1 MPAAGREAVCGKLVG
16 DGGMPVKDATIFKT
30 PTVDDPA
37 LAEAVRRLV
46 AAYQPERIYL
56 FGSVARG
63 DADPD
68 SDYDLL
74 LVVKD
79 DAPPERRRSRLAYE
93 ALHGTGTAADV
104 LVCTRSYFD
113 DRRSLKASLP
123 GTVLRE
129 GRLLHAA

>member
-1 MPAAGREAVCGKLVG
+1 MAAKHT
-16 DGGMPVKDATIFKT
+16 PVFKT
-30 PTVDDPA
+30 PTADDPA
-37 LAEAVRRLV
+37 LAEAVRRLA
-46 AAYQPERIYL
+46 AAYQPERVYL

-74 LVVKD
+74 VVVPD
-79 DAPPERRRSRLAYE
+79 NAPLERRRSRLAYQ

-104 LVCTRSYFD
+104 LVCTHSYFE
-113 DRRSLKASLP
+113 DRRFLKASLP

-129 GRLLHAA
+129 GRLMHGA

>member
-1 MPAAGREAVCGKLVG
+1 
-16 DGGMPVKDATIFKT
+16 MPVRGATIFKT

-37 LAEAVRRLV
+37 LSEAVRRLV

-74 LVVKD
+74 VVVPD
-79 DAPPERRRSRLAYE
+79 GVPPERRRSRLAYE
-93 ALHGTGTAADV
+93 SLHGTGTAADV
-104 LVCTRSYFD
+104 LVCTRSYFQ

-123 GTVLRE
+123 GSVLRE
-129 GRLLHAA
+129 GRVLYSVHGDLAVR

>member
-1 MPAAGREAVCGKLVG
+1 MT
-16 DGGMPVKDATIFKT
+16 ATIFKT
-30 PTVDDPA
+30 PAAQDPA
-37 LAEAVRRLV
+37 LADVVDRLV
-46 AAYQPERIYL
+46 QAYCPERIYL

-74 LVVKD
+74 VVVRD
-79 DAPPERRRSRLAYE
+79 DAPPEWRRSRFAYE
-93 ALHGTGTAADV
+93 ALRGTGIAADV
-104 LVCTRSYFD
+104 LVCTASWFE

-129 GRLLHAA
+129 GRLLHGA

>member
-1 MPAAGREAVCGKLVG
+1 
-16 DGGMPVKDATIFKT
+16 MPVKNATVFKT
-30 PTVDDPA
+30 PTAGDPA
-37 LAEAVRRLV
+37 LAEAVRRLIV
-46 AAYQPERIYL
+46 AYQPERVYL

-74 LVVKD
+74 VVVPD

-93 ALHGTGTAADV
+93 ALRGTGTAADV
-104 LVCTRSYFD
+104 LVCTHSYFE

-129 GRLLHAA
+129 GQLLHAA

>member
-1 MPAAGREAVCGKLVG
+1 MVVG
-16 DGGMPVKDATIFKT
+16 YGAMPVRDATIFKT

-37 LAEAVRRLV
+37 LVEVVRRLI

-63 DADPD
+63 DADQD

-74 LVVKD
+74 VVVGD

-93 ALHGTGTAADV
+93 ALRGTGTAADV
-104 LVCTRSYFD
+104 LVCTRSYFE

>member
-1 MPAAGREAVCGKLVG
+1 MAVGRT
-16 DGGMPVKDATIFKT
+16 TIFRT
-30 PTVDDPA
+30 PTPDDPG
-37 LAEAVRRLV
+37 LADAVRRLV
-46 AAYQPERIYL
+46 VAYRPERIYL

-63 DADPD
+63 DADQD

-74 LVVKD
+74 VVVPD

-104 LVCTRSYFD
+104 LVCTRSYFE